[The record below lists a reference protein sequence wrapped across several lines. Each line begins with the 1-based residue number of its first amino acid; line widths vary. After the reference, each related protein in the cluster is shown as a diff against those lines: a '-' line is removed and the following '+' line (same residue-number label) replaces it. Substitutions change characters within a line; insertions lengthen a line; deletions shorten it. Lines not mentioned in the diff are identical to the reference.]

1 VPEESRSAGLVR
13 FGVFELDR
21 RSGELRKAGVRI
33 NLQEQA
39 LQVLTLLLERPGDL
53 VTRDELRQRLW
64 PAGTFGDF
72 DHGLNAVINRLRDTL
87 GDSADSPR
95 FIETLPRR
103 GYRFVA
109 PIEPDSRAVP
119 AAGPEAISV
128 PQQPSGRPFLR
139 RPAGRTVVAL
149 AVGLLAVV
157 AGALWRLRR
166 PPAVEGPSP
175 TVVSITS
182 LAGNEDWPAF
192 SPDGEQVAFSW
203 SGEKSDNMDIYVT
216 LVGAP
221 EVRRLTT
228 DPAVDAVPSWSPDGR
243 HIAFL
248 RIVGRTLRIH
258 VTSPL
263 GGTDLKVSDF
273 PVTSGISWS
282 PDSRF
287 IVAGLD
293 EQSAAG
299 APAGIYLI
307 PLDGGERRAVTQ
319 PVHPNYDNWPA
330 FSPDGRHLAYVS
342 CHPHCDVRVVD
353 VDNNFAATSEV
364 RTLTRRSL
372 AVIESVTW
380 SRDGR
385 SVLFDGV
392 SPGDP
397 GVWRV
402 SVQGD
407 GDLARVEAAGLARH
421 PATVGS
427 RDRLA
432 FSRPGAS
439 AHLYRFNAALPDE
452 TVAAS
457 SSSEADPHFS
467 PDGRRLA
474 FSSGRSG
481 GFEIWVAAADGSN
494 VQQLTHG
501 TLSGGSPSWAPDGH
515 TIAFDGTDA
524 PGAHYHIWTIDADG
538 GAIRQVTQGADDQMA
553 PTWSGDGQ
561 WIYFSA
567 GTRQGRGLDIWRVS
581 VAGGRPQQVTRGGS
595 GFLGIESFDGAGLLY
610 QPKHEEDS
618 ALLLQPLSG
627 GQPRT
632 VVGCVRF
639 DAFATAGRVVFYA
652 ACEPGWNPS
661 LHAIDMVTGQDRI
674 LGRLE
679 HFPNIPHISLA
690 VSPDGKAVL
699 YTGAVQADG
708 DLMMIEHFR

>member
-1 VPEESRSAGLVR
+1 MASASPSADLVR
-13 FGVFELDR
+13 FGIFELDR
-21 RSGELRKAGVRI
+21 RSGELRKAGARVS
-33 NLQEQA
+33 LQEQG
-39 LQVLTLLLERPGDL
+39 LQVLMLLLERPGDL

-64 PAGTFGDF
+64 PTGTFGDF
-72 DHGLNAVINRLRDTL
+72 DHGLNAVINRLRDAL
-87 GDSADSPR
+87 GDSAEAPR

-109 PIEPDSRAVP
+109 PIAPDLRASP
-119 AAGPEAISV
+119 AVAPEATSV

-139 RPAGRTVVAL
+139 RPAGRTAVAVL
-149 AVGLLAVV
+149 ALGLVAVV
-157 AGALWRLRR
+157 TAALWQLRR
-166 PPAVEGPSP
+166 PLVLEGPPP

-182 LAGNEDWPAF
+182 LVGNEDWPAF
-192 SPDGEQVAFSW
+192 SPDGEQVAFAS
-203 SGEKSDNMDIYVT
+203 SGEKSDNWDIYVA
-216 LVGAP
+216 LIGAP
-221 EVRRLTT
+221 EIRRLTT
-228 DPAVDAVPSWSPDGR
+228 DPAVDAVPRWSPDGR

-248 RIVGRTLRIH
+248 RIVGQTLRIH
-258 VTSPL
+258 ITSPL
-263 GGTDLKVSDF
+263 GGPDLKVNDF
-273 PVTSGISWS
+273 PVTSGVSWS

-299 APAGIYLI
+299 APAGIYVI

-319 PVHPNYDNWPA
+319 PAHPNYDNWPA
-330 FSPDGRHLAYVS
+330 FSPDGHHLAYVS

-353 VDNNFAATSEV
+353 VDNNFAATSEA
-364 RTLTRRSL
+364 RTLTRTSL
-372 AVIESVTW
+372 AVIGSLTW

-385 SVLFDGV
+385 SVLFDQM
-392 SPGDP
+392 PGDS
-397 GVWRV
+397 GIWRV

-407 GDLARVEAAGLARH
+407 GDLARVELAGLAQH

-432 FSRPGAS
+432 FARPGGS
-439 AHLYRFNAALPDE
+439 AHLYQFNAALPDE
-452 TVAAS
+452 TIAES
-457 SSSEADPHFS
+457 SSSEVDPHFS

-481 GFEIWVAAADGSN
+481 RAEIWVAAADGSN

-501 TLSGGSPSWAPDGH
+501 TVSGGSPSWAPDGH
-515 TIAFDGTDA
+515 TIAFDGSDA
-524 PGAHYHIWTIDADG
+524 PGAQYHIWTIDADG

-567 GTRQGRGLDIWRVS
+567 GTRQGRGLDIWRVP
-581 VAGGRPQQVTRGGS
+581 VAGGRPEQVTRGGS

-610 QPKHEEDS
+610 QAKHEEDS

-627 GQPRT
+627 GKTRT
-632 VVGCVRF
+632 VVDCVRF

-652 ACEPGWNPS
+652 ACESGWNSS

-679 HFPNIPHISLA
+679 HFSHMPHISLA
-690 VSPDGKAVL
+690 VSPDGKTVL
-699 YTGAVQADG
+699 YTAAGQAER
-708 DLMMIEHFR
+708 DLMMIENFR